1 MSILG
6 STKSGIY
13 HELSHDVLVNGIGF
27 YYEYSGDYKYGVPNR
42 YHYYSTDEATIKKD
56 RYIYRYNDKYT
67 AKINIEGF
75 IFFFFIDNVNDAIIL
90 HNFIKNYDEIFSKDV
105 KSFLPD
111 EESINSFPPVKELF
125 IHFNKRML

>member
-27 YYEYSGDYKYGVPNR
+27 YYEYSDDYKYGVPNR

-67 AKINIEGF
+67 AKINIEGY
-75 IFFFFIDNVNDAIIL
+75 IFFFFLDNVNDAKIL
-90 HNFIKNYDEIFSKDV
+90 HNFIKNYDEIFSKFV
-105 KSFLPD
+105 KPFFTD

-125 IHFNKRML
+125 NHFNHRML